1 MSGCRAAPRTP
12 ALRPCD
18 VMCLEPEALWML
30 AVPGCGVASA
40 GAGAWLLP
48 GIRAMGALSVFAVP
62 ARGRAHRGSLVGI

>member
-1 MSGCRAAPRTP
+1 
-12 ALRPCD
+12 
-18 VMCLEPEALWML
+18 MCLEPEALWML